1 MTVPT
6 PASRPALAAW
16 LRYAVSLGALAWLAT
31 QVDWRALPG
40 LAALDGWLAL
50 PAVLL
55 AGAAYP
61 LQAWRWQ
68 KLLAAQGVPL
78 APGRIHALFW
88 IGNFYNSFLPG
99 GVAGDGVR
107 LVATWRDH
115 PEHKAGAAA
124 SIVADRLLGL
134 AALLVLAV
142 LALGGQLA
150 TAGARGELEALFL
163 ASAGALALLATGTV
177 IVTHT
182 RAWDAPAQRLLGPE
196 RAAELRRA
204 ADALAQNHGA
214 LVAAS
219 TASVAV
225 WLLDFAALWLLAR
238 SVGLGLDP
246 LAMTVAAA
254 AAYVAAA
261 LPISIGGH
269 GVREGALVLVLG
281 WLGAGE
287 PERVKLLALAFWAV
301 TVGWSLA
308 GGLAWFADRRPS

>member
-1 MTVPT
+1 VTVP
-6 PASRPALAAW
+6 PAARSALALW
-16 LRYAVSLGALAWLAT
+16 LRSAVSLGALAWVAT
-31 QVDWRALPG
+31 QVDWSALPG
-40 LAALDGWLAL
+40 LAALDWRLAV
-50 PAVLL
+50 PALLL
-55 AGAAYP
+55 AGVAYP

-68 KLLAAQGVPL
+68 RLLEAQGVPL
-78 APGRIHALFW
+78 APGRVHGLFW

-99 GVAGDGVR
+99 GIAGDGVR
-107 LVATWRDH
+107 LLATWRDH

-124 SIVADRLLGL
+124 SILADRLLGL
-134 AALLVLAV
+134 GALLGLAV

-150 TAGARGELEALFL
+150 TAGAQGELEALFL
-163 ASAGALALLATGTV
+163 ASAGTLALLAAGTV
-177 IVTHT
+177 VLTHT
-182 RAWDAPAQRLLGPE
+182 RAWDAPAQRLLGAE
-196 RAAELRRA
+196 RATELRRA

-219 TASVAV
+219 ALSVAV
-225 WLLDFAALWLLAR
+225 WLCDFAALWLLAR
-238 SVGLGLDP
+238 AVGLGLDP

-287 PERVKLLALAFWAV
+287 PERVKLLALAFWVV

-308 GGLAWFADRRPS
+308 GGLALFTDRRK